1 MDSET
6 TRTPFLRGKI
16 HVHQPKKGYR
26 FNVDSVA
33 LAGFAWVRDGE
44 RVLDLG
50 TGSGILLLLLGHHHH
65 PGTLTGIELQE
76 DLAALAA
83 RNLEENGWGDRGR
96 VVHGDL
102 RDPDALGRRDFDLV
116 LCNPPYQVAGRGQTS
131 ATPQRA
137 LARQSFSA
145 ELPDVVA
152 AAARALAPGGRF
164 CIVAPAA
171 RQTDLLAALGP
182 AGLCPSLLR
191 QVLDRP
197 GREAHLVLL
206 QACALPPRGCLTL
219 PPLVLKDESGAY
231 GPEMRFWLGH
241 DTPGGPRFF
250 CDCMLGTLSR
260 YLRLMGCDAAYAR
273 KAEDSWLLGECA
285 RSGRV
290 LLTRDRPLL
299 ARCAKAGVPALD
311 PGGDVPRD
319 QLDAVRRAF
328 PSLSAGT
335 PRCLKCN
342 APTAALNREDARG
355 RVPPYTHLTH
365 EHFNAC
371 PACGKLTWEG
381 SHLARFRKDVTRE
394 LGERVTK

>member
-1 MDSET
+1 MDAET

-16 HVHQPKKGYR
+16 HVHQPKRGYR

-65 PGTLTGIELQE
+65 PGSLTGIELQE
-76 DLAALAA
+76 ELAALAA
-83 RNLEENGWGDRGR
+83 RNLEENGWTDRGR

-102 RDPDALGRRDFDLV
+102 RDSGALEHGAFDLV
-116 LCNPPYQVAGRGQTS
+116 VCNPPYQQAGRGQTS

-145 ELPDVVA
+145 ELSDIAGA
-152 AAARALAPGGRF
+152 ASRALAPGGRF

-171 RQTDLLAALGP
+171 RQDDLLAALG
-182 AGLCPSLLR
+182 ASGLSPNLLR
-191 QVLDRP
+191 PVQDSP
-197 GREAHLVLL
+197 GKPAHLLLL
-206 QACALPPRGCLTL
+206 QACHHPVRDCLTL
-219 PPLVLKDESGAY
+219 PPLVLKEESGGY
-231 GPEMRFWLGH
+231 GVEMLYWLGH
-241 DTPGGPRFF
+241 EAPGGPRFF

-260 YLRLMGCDAAYAR
+260 YLRLLGADAAYAR
-273 KAEDSWLLGECA
+273 KAQDSWLLDECA

-299 ARCAKAGVPALD
+299 ARSSKAGVPALD
-311 PGGDVPRD
+311 PGSDAPRD
-319 QLDAVRRAF
+319 QLDAVRRAS
-328 PSLSAGT
+328 PTLSAGA

-342 APTAALNREDARG
+342 APTSALNREGARG
-355 RVPPYTHLTH
+355 KVPPYTYLTH
-365 EHFNAC
+365 ERFTAC
-371 PACGKLTWEG
+371 PCCGKITWEG
-381 SHLARFRKDVTRE
+381 SHLERFRKDVTGE
-394 LGERVTK
+394 LGN